1 VAARGSI
8 IQLHLDPVATAPGS
22 ETKQSAVKPAPSEKT
37 MKILIADKFEE
48 SGRIALRTLG
58 CEISFQPDLKDE
70 ALVDAIAK
78 QQPDVLVVRG
88 TKVTEPMLAAGPL
101 KLVVRAG
108 AGYNTIDVAAASRRG
123 IYVSNCPGKNS
134 IAVAE
139 LAFALILALDR
150 RVADNVIAL
159 RAGEWN
165 KKEFSKARGLFGR
178 TLGLIGVGKIGLEMI
193 PRARA
198 FGMPIVAWSHSLTP
212 KKADQLGVDA
222 KGSPL
227 EVAQAADVVSIHVA
241 LNPDTKG
248 MIGADFFNAMKE
260 GAYFINT
267 SRGETVNQKALV
279 NAIHTKGI
287 RAGLDVFAIEPASA
301 VGEFEDPIA
310 NETSVY
316 GTHHI
321 GASTDQAQEA
331 IAAETVR
338 IVRTFKETG
347 QVPNVV
353 NLAEQTPAT
362 HRLVVRHRDRPGVLA
377 QVLDAIK
384 AEQINVQEM
393 ENIVFDGAEAAV
405 ARINLD
411 RAPSNGT
418 LDRLRAGNAD
428 IMEMN
433 VLEIR

>member
-1 VAARGSI
+1 MRV
-8 IQLHLDPVATAPGS
+8 
-22 ETKQSAVKPAPSEKT
+22 
-37 MKILIADKFEE
+37 LIADKFEQ
-48 SGRIALRTLG
+48 SGRDGLQALG
-58 CEISFQPDLKDE
+58 CDSFFQSDLKDD
-70 ALVDAIAK
+70 ALVSAIIDH
-78 QQPDVLVVRG
+78 QPDVLVVRG

-101 KLVVRAG
+101 KLIVRAG

-178 TLGLIGVGKIGLEMI
+178 KLGLVGLGKIAQEMI

-198 FGMPIVAWSHSLTP
+198 FGMPVVAWSRSLTP
-212 KKADQLGVDA
+212 EKAELLGVERMN
-222 KGSPL
+222 SPL
-227 EVAQAADVVSIHVA
+227 DVARAADIVSVHVA
-241 LNPDTKG
+241 LKPDTK
-248 MIGADFFNAMKE
+248 MLINEAFLAAMND

-267 SRGETVNQKALV
+267 SRGDVVDQNALIE
-279 NAIHTKGI
+279 AIHAKGI
-287 RAGLDVFAIEPASA
+287 RAGLDVFAIEPTSA
-301 VGEFEDPIA
+301 VTDFEDPIA
-310 NETSVY
+310 NETNVY

-338 IVRTFKETG
+338 IIKTFKETG

-353 NLAEQTPAT
+353 NLAAHTPAT
-362 HRLVVRHRDRPGVLA
+362 HRLVVRHLDRPGVLA

-384 AEQINVQEM
+384 AESINVQEM
-393 ENIVFDGAEAAV
+393 ENVVFDGAEAAV

-411 RAPSNGT
+411 KAPSAAT
-418 LDRLRAGNAD
+418 LTRLRNGGGSIIELD
-428 IMEMN
+428 LLI
-433 VLEIR
+433 LQ

>member
-1 VAARGSI
+1 
-8 IQLHLDPVATAPGS
+8 
-22 ETKQSAVKPAPSEKT
+22 
-37 MKILIADKFEE
+37 MKILIADKFEQ
-48 SGRIALRTLG
+48 SGRDGLQALL

-70 ALVDAIAK
+70 ALVEAIAK
-78 QQPDVLVVRG
+78 EQPDVLVVRG
-88 TKVTEPMLAAGPL
+88 TKVTEPMLAAGSL
-101 KLVVRAG
+101 KLIVRAG

-150 RVADNVIAL
+150 RIADGVIAL

-178 TLGLIGVGKIGLEMI
+178 TLGLVGLGKIGQEMI
-193 PRARA
+193 PRAKA
-198 FGMPIVAWSHSLTP
+198 FGMPVVAWSRSLTVER
-212 KKADQLGVDA
+212 ANELGVERMET
-222 KGSPL
+222 PL
-227 EVAQAADVVSIHVA
+227 DVAGAADIVSVHVA
-241 LNPDTKG
+241 LKPDTR
-248 MIGADFFNAMKE
+248 MLIGPEFFKAMRD
-260 GAYFINT
+260 GAYLINT
-267 SRGETVNQKALV
+267 SRGETVDQSALLE
-279 NAIHTKGI
+279 AIHSKGI
-287 RAGLDVFAIEPASA
+287 RAGLDVFGIEPTSA
-301 VGEFEDPIA
+301 VAEFADPIVH
-310 NETSVY
+310 EPGVY

-338 IVRTFKETG
+338 IVQSFKETG

-353 NLAEQTPAT
+353 NLAQRTPAT

-384 AEQINVQEM
+384 AEHINVQEM
-393 ENIVFDGAEAAV
+393 ENIVFEGAEAAV

-411 RAPSNGT
+411 KPPSQAT
-418 LDRLRAGNAD
+418 LDRLRERNED
-428 IMEMN
+428 IIELN
-433 VLEIR
+433 DLEIS